1 MGEIKNEAGGGKNL
15 TGFTKKSR
23 GNNSKTCIKI
33 EVFIQHEVN
42 DPKFGIKEIL
52 TPQVIQ
58 VQVNLGETE
67 TKTLVK
73 IDDAVRHN

>member
-1 MGEIKNEAGGGKNL
+1 MGEIKIEAGGGKNL
-15 TGFTKKSR
+15 TGFAKKSR

-52 TPQVIQ
+52 TPQVI
-58 VQVNLGETE
+58 
-67 TKTLVK
+67 
-73 IDDAVRHN
+73 